1 MKNYDVQSYTR
12 YIGVTQAGFWTFFH
26 SRAKWILNS
35 RQSWNFCNLLLLQAA
50 IDNPIDSG
58 GVEYYYQVDPSVTT
72 LALQNIADPMQGQNM
87 DRYKD
92 PTGVALEE
100 TQTEKNQGEQ
110 IRYINNTSTVG
121 P

>member
-1 MKNYDVQSYTR
+1 MKNYLYK
-12 YIGVTQAGFWTFFH
+12 VTYDITAYNRHAFEPFSIQGR
-26 SRAKWILNS
+26 SESWICVKSL
-35 RQSWNFCNLLLLQAA
+35 NFCNLLLLQAA

>member
-1 MKNYDVQSYTR
+1 M
-12 YIGVTQAGFWTFFH
+12 
-26 SRAKWILNS
+26 
-35 RQSWNFCNLLLLQAA
+35 QAA

-58 GVEYYYQVDPSVTT
+58 GVEYYYQVDPSVAT
-72 LALQNIADPMQGQNM
+72 LALQNIADPMQGQNI

-92 PTGVALEE
+92 PTGVVLEE

-121 P
+121 PFQGRARGYGIWDIGHISIIFCLSARIGAND